1 MVNTDRIQIV
11 IADSEVKNKMNNHKY
26 SKLMEYNINIIYAES
41 INKLNRILLC
51 EKVDILLFSFKQPD
65 GDGLDYIKKIGCQ
78 HSMGIII
85 LSEENNTDTYVL
97 ALEYGADDFIYYSN
111 DYHHIL
117 SKIKRLYRRIS
128 YIPHPEIYLE

>member
-1 MVNTDRIQIV
+1 MINTSKIQVV
-11 IADSEVKNKMNNHKY
+11 IADSEVKNKINEHKY
-26 SKLMEYNINIIYAES
+26 SKLAQYDINIIYAES

-65 GDGLDYIKKIGCQ
+65 GDGINYIKKIGCQ
-78 HSMGIII
+78 YSMGIII

-111 DYHHIL
+111 NFDKIL
-117 SKIKRLYRRIS
+117 SKIKRLYRRIMR
-128 YIPHPEIYLE
+128 

>member
-1 MVNTDRIQIV
+1 MIKRHQIQVV
-11 IADSEVKNKMNNHKY
+11 IADSEAKNKINNHKY
-26 SKLMEYNINIIYAES
+26 SKLAQYDINIIYAES

-65 GDGLDYIKKIGCQ
+65 GNGIDYIKKIGCQ

-97 ALEYGADDFIYYSN
+97 ALEHGADDFIYYSN
-111 DYHHIL
+111 NYHNIL
-117 SKIKRLYRRIS
+117 SKIKRLYRRVIQ
-128 YIPHPEIYLE
+128 

>member
-1 MVNTDRIQIV
+1 MINTGKIKVV
-11 IADSEVKNKMNNHKY
+11 IADSEAKNKINDHKY
-26 SKLMEYNINIIYAES
+26 SKLAQYNINIIYAES

-65 GDGLDYIKKIGCQ
+65 GDAIDYIKKIGCQ

-97 ALEYGADDFIYYSN
+97 ALENGADDFIYYSN
-111 DYHHIL
+111 NHHKIL
-117 SKIKRLYRRIS
+117 SKIKRLYRRITQ
-128 YIPHPEIYLE
+128 Y

>member
-1 MVNTDRIQIV
+1 MINTGQIQVV
-11 IADSEVKNKMNNHKY
+11 IADSEAKNKINDHKY
-26 SKLMEYNINIIYAES
+26 SKLAQYNINIIYAES

-65 GDGLDYIKKIGCQ
+65 GDGIDYIKKIGCQ

-97 ALEYGADDFIYYSN
+97 ALENGADDFIYYSN
-111 DYHHIL
+111 NHHKIL
-117 SKIKRLYRRIS
+117 SKIKRLYRRITQ
-128 YIPHPEIYLE
+128 Y